1 MTALPTDFLYSEEH
15 EVNTSAVVE
24 GETVRVGIT
33 HIATEA
39 LGDIVFVELPEVG
52 TEVEAGEAFGEVEST
67 KSVSDIYAPVS
78 GEVVAVN
85 EALEDNAGLINED
98 PYGEGWLYEVKV
110 TEAGE
115 LMDAEAYQA
124 ANE

>member
-1 MTALPTDFLYSEEH
+1 MS
-15 EVNTSAVVE
+15 V
-24 GETVRVGIT
+24 
-33 HIATEA
+33 
-39 LGDIVFVELPEVG
+39 
-52 TEVEAGEAFGEVEST
+52 ST

-110 TEAGE
+110 TESGD